1 MSRTLS
7 PHGGFQMRFPQ
18 YLTAVTCLAA
28 SLAIAPA
35 VAAHENFSADPQ
47 AAAFA
52 QEMEQQHGFPAADV
66 LSLLADARFLDEVIE
81 RISKPA
87 EALAWSRYRKIF
99 LTEDRIANGVEFWRE
114 HAATLARAEQKF
126 GVDARYIVAIIGVE
140 TAYGHRKG
148 RLRVLDALATLA
160 FGYPRRSSFFRREL
174 EEFLLL
180 ARDENLPAREILGS
194 YAGAMGV
201 PQFIASSYRAYAVD
215 FDGDGVRDLIGSVD
229 DAIGS
234 VANYLAVH
242 GWQRG
247 AQVAVPAAAPAS
259 VAAALLARGNRPEMT
274 LAELAAAGVDTDS
287 AVADGGKAAL
297 ISLDGEQGDELWIVF
312 ANFYAITRYNPS
324 NLYAMAVTQLADAI
338 ADRRSAAGNES

>member
-1 MSRTLS
+1 
-7 PHGGFQMRFPQ
+7 
-18 YLTAVTCLAA
+18 
-28 SLAIAPA
+28 
-35 VAAHENFSADPQ
+35 
-47 AAAFA
+47 
-52 QEMEQQHGFPAADV
+52 
-66 LSLLADARFLDEVIE
+66 
-81 RISKPA
+81 
-87 EALAWSRYRKIF
+87 
-99 LTEDRIANGVEFWRE
+99 
-114 HAATLARAEQKF
+114 
-126 GVDARYIVAIIGVE
+126 
-140 TAYGHRKG
+140 
-148 RLRVLDALATLA
+148 
-160 FGYPRRSSFFRREL
+160 
-174 EEFLLL
+174 
-180 ARDENLPAREILGS
+180 
-194 YAGAMGV
+194 MGV

-338 ADRRSAAGNES
+338 AERRSAAGNES